1 MWSDKS
7 KVKIG
12 RTDKEWKPSAT
23 PMMLSTGDNV
33 TTIAVESHSSKGLK
47 IDPCFGVILE
57 VRFNPP
63 AGSSSQPPQR
73 RSGSSAAGPS
83 TGSSGGNALSIDGK
97 AVPGWTFT
105 DHTTPSERKYRTY
118 HAPNGETFRS
128 VVEVKKALGETGDG
142 NADGD
147 EPEMVGPAYSQN
159 GLFT

>member
-1 MWSDKS
+1 MEAICYTKDA
-7 KVKIG
+7 V
-12 RTDKEWKPSAT
+12 
-23 PMMLSTGDNV
+23 V
-33 TTIAVESHSSKGLK
+33 VESHSSQGLL
-47 IDPCFGVILE
+47 IDPCFGVMLE
-57 VRFNPP
+57 VRFTPP
-63 AGSSSQPPQR
+63 AGSSSQPPQPR

-105 DHTTPSERKYRTY
+105 DHTTPTGRKYKTF
-118 HAPNGETFRS
+118 HAPNGDMFRS

-147 EPEMVGPAYSQN
+147 EPEMVGPAYSKN